1 MENNVAILL
10 SSVQGHALTLTLEGE
25 DFWEKLVLEAATSW
39 HLLESV
45 F

>member
-1 MENNVAILL
+1 MENNVAIL
-10 SSVQGHALTLTLEGE
+10 SSVQGHTLTLEGE